1 MAALLCDLQ
10 PGDKIIAPSYTVSTI
25 NAFLLHNHR
34 LNEGAITEHT
44 CVIAPVHYAGIER
57 GMNAIMGIARRR
69 NLLRA

>member
-10 PGDKIIAPSYTVSTI
+10 PGDKIIAPSYTDTM
-25 NAFLLHNHR
+25 NLDHR